1 MAEEQPGRSSTTVIF
16 ERIGA
21 LERGHSES
29 QSQLTGITVTLTGL
43 QTSVSRIQQMVEAR
57 SATDWK
63 TLAAWATVLLA
74 VVGAFVQLVLGPLR
88 AAIDSQAQ
96 SIRRFD
102 DIRQADVRQQA
113 VEYQRQIELAER
125 RGRDAQRLDDIAKEL
140 QRSREVAGR

>member
-1 MAEEQPGRSSTTVIF
+1 MAEELPRERSSTTAIF
-16 ERIGA
+16 DRITS

-43 QTSVSRIQQMVEAR
+43 QASVGRIQQMVEAR

-88 AAIDSQAQ
+88 GSIDSQAEA
-96 SIRRFD
+96 IRRLD
-102 DIRQADVRQQA
+102 DIRQLDVRQEA
-113 VEYQRQIELAER
+113 ADHQRQIELAER
-125 RGRDAQRLDDIAKEL
+125 RGRDAQRLDDLIR
-140 QRSREVAGR
+140 RSEEMRPP